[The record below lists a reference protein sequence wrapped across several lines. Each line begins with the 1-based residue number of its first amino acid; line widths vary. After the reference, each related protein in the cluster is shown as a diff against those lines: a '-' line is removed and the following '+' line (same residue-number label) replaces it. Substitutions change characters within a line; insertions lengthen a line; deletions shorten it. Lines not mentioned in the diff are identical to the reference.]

1 MRRDWSNAVNL
12 SYSYP
17 AEEDFSELSNRTV
30 TTSRKVVY
38 KDISLFEVE
47 KVLKELDH
55 DYEVSLTAKLKELP
69 EDEDTDDDAE
79 AAANPII
86 PQ

>member
-1 MRRDWSNAVNL
+1 MNL